1 MVQDKKVRFNINI
14 LKFKQRAIKLLKI
27 YTIFINIITAGF

>member
-14 LKFKQRAIKLLKI
+14 FKFKRAIKLLQI
-27 YTIFINIITAGF
+27 YNIFLNIITVVF